1 MTERNINYD
10 FRLTEVYGT
19 RFKKNI
25 KHPLTGW
32 LRVENRSIYD
42 TVRIHFDHGDPNSNY
57 SEIAPRSSKC
67 IQCEDGV
74 QWDISS
80 AASGSQ
86 VFVEYSL
93 YKPTEQIFQDFPEVQ
108 NGNLSASIVATATIA
123 ATTLG
128 KGYGTHIDCSVDAAA
143 GNYTVELSRDNGV
156 TYDPPVTL
164 IHTDPNLIAWGDDKL
179 FTHARFTATG
189 GGTLTYYIS

>member
-1 MTERNINYD
+1 MTEKNINYD
-10 FRLTEVYGT
+10 YRLTEIFGMRYT
-19 RFKKNI
+19 KNI

-42 TVRIHFDHGDPNSNY
+42 TVRIHFDHGAPTSNY
-57 SEIAPRSSKC
+57 DEVAPRSSKC

-74 QWDISS
+74 QWNISS
-80 AASGSQ
+80 AASGTQIYVS
-86 VFVEYSL
+86 YSL
-93 YKPTEQIFQDFPEVQ
+93 YKPTEQNYQDFPEVQ

-128 KGYGTHIDCSVDAAA
+128 KGYGTHIDCSVDPAA
-143 GNYTVELSRDNGV
+143 GEWTVELSRDNGV
-156 TYDPPVTL
+156 TYDPAVSLT
-164 IHTDPNLIAWGDDKL
+164 HTDPSLIAWADDKL
-179 FTHARFTATG
+179 YTHARFTRA